1 MSALSVN
8 LSCPGHDA
16 HSSPTIQTARHEPTS
31 NRYPL
36 HQRRACHRPYVHADL
51 PRRRARH
58 GRQLD
63 LDYAG
68 LIGLSLGGFIA
79 FGACSLPAGWL
90 GDTWSRRRMMLL
102 FFFGIGAAA
111 LLTGLAGSVPMLVTG
126 LTLIG
131 VFAAIYHPV
140 GTAML
145 VAHAENRGREI
156 GINGMW
162 GNLGVAFAALLT
174 GFLTAHFGWR
184 AAFILP
190 GGVAILLGIGF
201 SSACAS
207 HRRTC
212 RPGRGAWRG
221 QRGLSMRR
229 VFGVLALVTAT
240 GGGVQRQHRDLPEA
254 VPGAPERLAGVA
266 ADPWR
271 GGQPGLCLRRGGAT
285 DHGPPDRS
293 PEPEVAVRLP
303 HLLPGAAAAGP
314 GLRPRQRGGAVRRA
328 VHVRG
333 VRPGDGERRDGRPL
347 RRAAVAGA
355 GLRPALFPVV
365 RCQRGGDPD
374 DRLPGATAG
383 AAGVVPGT
391 GGLRRA
397 DLRRGAGVSAS
408 GAQRRW
414 APEEEGARTAR
425 AGRASMAQR
434 RIRAVRAPRRWL
446 RRRRCTARRRRACRL
461 SGAGR

>member
-1 MSALSVN
+1 MNRPRTVIRFINA
-8 LSCPGHDA
+8 A
-16 HSSPTIQTARHEPTS
+16 HVIDHMFMLIFPAAVLGMAGSF
-31 NRYPL
+31 
-36 HQRRACHRPYVHADL
+36 
-51 PRRRARH
+51 
-58 GRQLD
+58 D

-140 GTAML
+140 GTAIL

-201 SSACAS
+201 FFCVREEPSPHLSAKAAA
-207 HRRTC
+207 
-212 RPGRGAWRG
+212 RGEDSE
-221 QRGLSMRR
+221 GLSMRR

-240 GGGVQRQHRDLPEA
+240 GGVVFNASTVTYPKLFQ
-254 VPGAPERLAGVA
+254 ERLSDLLASPQTLGVVVSLA
-266 ADPWR
+266 YAFGAVAQLIMGRLIDRLNLKLPFVFLTFCQVPLLLALAY
-271 GGQPGLCLRRGGAT
+271 GHGSAVVLFGALFMFAVFGQVTVNDAMVAHFVAPQWQARVFALRYFLSFGA
-285 DHGPPDRS
+285 S
-293 PEPEVAVRLP
+293 
-303 HLLPGAAAAGP
+303 AAAIPMIAY
-314 GLRPRQRGGAVRRA
+314 LEPRQGLLGLYLVLAGFAALTFAAALVFP
-328 VHVRG
+328 
-333 VRPGDGERRDGRPL
+333 RPARS
-347 RRAAVAGA
+347 AAV
-355 GLRPALFPVV
+355 
-365 RCQRGGDPD
+365 
-374 DRLPGATAG
+374 
-383 AAGVVPGT
+383 GT
-391 GGLRRA
+391 
-397 DLRRGAGVSAS
+397 
-408 GAQRRW
+408 
-414 APEEEGARTAR
+414 
-425 AGRASMAQR
+425 
-434 RIRAVRAPRRWL
+434 
-446 RRRRCTARRRRACRL
+446 
-461 SGAGR
+461 